1 MTRLRKNA
9 RRNIENAMSA
19 NRQWTK
25 RFLIA
30 VVAATLLCGAD
41 VALGQEGRFYVG
53 TTGVLE
59 LLDATYAKTTDNTD
73 PRNIS
78 PQRGKVYRDTDS
90 DTEVGSGFGLLA
102 GYRRLVGQSGLYL
115 SGELD
120 VTLHGGSVR
129 IQQDGV
135 GESEGRNQYG
145 ENWPDS
151 WAFEKDWSYGFT
163 LKLGV
168 SPALLRK
175 WAGPDTS
182 VYALAGVRRLR
193 TRMRVAYAG
202 CPSATE
208 FCPPAAFVSG
218 ADAWTE
224 HLIGWTSG
232 IGLEKLLGENLALR
246 GEFRYIGYESHD
258 WLSLPD
264 GGRIRVPAEMDSDEV
279 DLSLGLVWYF

>member
-9 RRNIENAMSA
+9 CGNIGHGMRT

-25 RFLIA
+25 RFLIG

-41 VALGQEGRFYVG
+41 VALGQESRFYVG

-59 LLDATYAKTTDNTD
+59 LLDAAYDKTTDNTD

-78 PQRGKVYRDTDS
+78 PQRGKVYHDTDS
-90 DTEVGSGFGLLA
+90 DAETGYGFGLLA
-102 GYRRLVGQSGLYL
+102 GYRRLLSQNGLYL

-120 VTLHGGSVR
+120 VTLHDGSVR
-129 IQQDGV
+129 SQQDGV

-163 LKLGV
+163 LKLGA

-175 WAGPDTS
+175 WAGSDTS

-193 TRMRVAYAG
+193 TRMRIAYTG
-202 CPSATE
+202 CPYATDV
-208 FCPPAAFVSG
+208 CPPAEFVSG

-232 IGLEKLLGENLALR
+232 VGLEKMLGENLALR
-246 GEFRYIGYESHD
+246 GEFRYIGYESHS

-264 GGRIRVPAEMDSDEV
+264 DGKIRVPAEMDSDEI

>member
-9 RRNIENAMSA
+9 RRSIENVTPA
-19 NRQWTK
+19 NQQWTQ
-25 RFLIA
+25 RVLIA
-30 VVAATLLCGAD
+30 ALAATLLCGAD

-59 LLDATYAKTTDNTD
+59 LLDASYEKTTDNTD

-78 PQRGKVYRDTDS
+78 PQRGKVYHDTDS
-90 DTEVGSGFGLLA
+90 DAETGYGFGLLA
-102 GYRRLVGQSGLYL
+102 GYRRLLTQNGLYL

-129 IQQDGV
+129 SQQDGV

-145 ENWPDS
+145 ENWPDR

-163 LKLGV
+163 LKLGA

-175 WAGPDTS
+175 WSGPDTS

-193 TRMRVAYAG
+193 TRMRIAYTG
-202 CPSATE
+202 CPYATNL
-208 FCPPAAFVSG
+208 CPPAEFVSG
-218 ADAWTE
+218 SDAWTE

-232 IGLEKLLGENLALR
+232 VGLEKMLGENLALR
-246 GEFRYIGYESHD
+246 GEFRYIGYESHS
-258 WLSLPD
+258 WLSFPD
-264 GGRIRVPAEMDSDEV
+264 DGKIRVPAEMDSDEV